1 MSKGSQRRPGDGYEK
16 NYSKIF
22 GKNKK
27 AVTSRKVYGRRDSDS
42 NSGVAIIEDIE
53 PFVSP
58 ITGEVISSRSQL
70 RQHNKAH
77 GVTDSRDY
85 SANYFEKKAR
95 ERQESITGM
104 TAKDKKD
111 RIAILREQFNR

>member
-27 AVTSRKVYGRRDSDS
+27 AVTSRKIYGRRASDTR
-42 NSGVAIIEDIE
+42 SGVAILEDIE
-53 PFVSP
+53 PFKSP

-70 RQHNKAH
+70 RQHNKEH

-85 SANYFEKKAR
+85 SANFFERKAR
-95 ERQESITGM
+95 EREIAMNGRS
-104 TAKDKKD
+104 AAD
-111 RIAILREQFNR
+111 RRHRIDILREKLS